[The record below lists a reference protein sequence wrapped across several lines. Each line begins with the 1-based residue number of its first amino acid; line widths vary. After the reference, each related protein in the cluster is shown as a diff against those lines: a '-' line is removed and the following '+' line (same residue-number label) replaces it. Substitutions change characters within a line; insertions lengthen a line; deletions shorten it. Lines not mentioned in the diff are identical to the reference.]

1 MDYRYWMQTMYCNF
15 GEKWVKLHRGPMW
28 CATRADQNF
37 DKVSVQAKNHGST
50 KVFTIYIYLDCLFMY
65 FCVYK
70 HRR

>member
-1 MDYRYWMQTMYCNF
+1 MYCNF
-15 GEKWVKLHRGPMW
+15 GEKWVKLHCGPMW

-37 DKVSVQAKNHGST
+37 DKVSGPCKQRTMEVRKYSL
-50 KVFTIYIYLDCLFMY
+50 YMDCFFMY